1 MSTDTASAAGNH
13 DTEEHDEAFSTDELF
28 QQLQAIE
35 DERKAKEAREKEL
48 RLIRKREAMEAL
60 LTKVSEGETAPNQGM
75 QTELLDLLSPMR
87 HNAQHTLVFRM
98 LTRTIHSSFK
108 QLTAKCNAMSIP
120 KDKDAPNR
128 RELINTLFTMRRVAG
143 SLLLELSTIDPD
155 GGGEYTDD
163 LISRMQALKQS
174 CEQEKNKCVVEQQQ
188 NIQLVEDRLQFF
200 VDVMTTDHV
209 QHSTHISSTLRTPL
223 ASNITQMTHM
233 LHTLQRM
240 QSKKNY

>member
-174 CEQEKNKCVVEQQQ
+174 CEQEKNKCVVEQQK

-200 VDVMTTDHV
+200 IYVMTTDHV

-240 QSKKNY
+240 QSKKKY

>member
-48 RLIRKREAMEAL
+48 RLIRKRETMEAL

-128 RELINTLFTMRRVAG
+128 RELITTLFTMRRVAG

-174 CEQEKNKCVVEQQQ
+174 CEQEKNKCVVEQQK

-200 VDVMTTDHV
+200 IYVMTTDHV